1 MSLLNRSRAL
11 VALLALGTSSTWGQE
26 EPQPEATRRQA
37 PPKLT
42 ENQEKLAK
50 VTINPEAIKA
60 FVSERP
66 SLALLGKDVVSLVD
80 GNNEQD
86 GNKEIAGRFDGQTYL
101 FASVEHKTKFEQ
113 DPGRY
118 VPALAG
124 YSLVSYKNTGKLV
137 PGSIS
142 FRVTTPD
149 RLYLFASDDEK
160 KAFES
165 NKEAFA
171 DVDVGL
177 QGFSPVVLVEEE
189 VLQRGDKK
197 LEVIFEGRRFRFAS
211 AADRDVFAANP
222 GRYYPTFG
230 GIDVVQLAGGKTVLG
245 EAKFSVV
252 YKNRLYS
259 FASAETRD
267 QFVAQAAPLS
277 DFDVVR
283 GGIDQ
288 VARVEGKGEP
298 IGHYGISAIHRGLR
312 YLFVTEL
319 HRERFQGDPEYFLT
333 AATGSGPAHSTEP
346 APANSEPAAP
356 AAPAETSIP
365 ASKTE
370 SAPTKNPDADP
381 NIEEPEPVK

>member
-1 MSLLNRSRAL
+1 MIRKYSSRVL
-11 VALLALGTSSTWGQE
+11 MALLVFGAPSAWGQQE
-26 EPQPEATRRQA
+26 EPKPETTRRQP

-42 ENQEKLAK
+42 ESQEKVAK

-60 FVSERP
+60 YLIERP
-66 SLALLGKDVVSLVD
+66 SLAMLGKDVVSLVD
-80 GNNEQD
+80 GNSEQD

-124 YSLVSYKNTGKLV
+124 YSLVAYKNTGKLI

-142 FRVTTPD
+142 FRLTTPE
-149 RLYLFASDDEK
+149 RLYLFATEDEK

-171 DVDVGL
+171 DADVGM

-197 LEVIFEGRRFRFAS
+197 LEVIFEGRRFHFAS

-222 GRYYPTFG
+222 GRYYPTLG
-230 GIDVVQLAGGKTVLG
+230 GIDIVQLAGGKSILG

-267 QFVAQAAPLS
+267 QFVAQAEPLS
-277 DFDVVR
+277 DFDIAR

-298 IGHYGISAIHRGLR
+298 VGHYGISAIHRGLR

-319 HRERFQGDPEYFLT
+319 HRERFQGDPEYFLN
-333 AATGSGPAHSTEP
+333 AATGSAPSHSTDS
-346 APANSEPAAP
+346 APAQPEPRTT
-356 AAPAETSIP
+356 AEPEPT
-365 ASKTE
+365 KTD
-370 SAPTKNPDADP
+370 APTDDSLPKNQDADP
-381 NIEEPEPVK
+381 NVEEPEPVK